1 MSWELDQVLGP
12 PLQTSGPPHHD
23 LQYLPLFD
31 EAEPDNYFCVVEEGG
46 TVWKE
51 CLALRERIVDDDRK
65 KKKEKKPTKKDQ
77 KQAFRFSCL
86 RGSKEDKEQLG
97 PGYPVLSGN

>member
-1 MSWELDQVLGP
+1 MTE
-12 PLQTSGPPHHD
+12 
-23 LQYLPLFD
+23 
-31 EAEPDNYFCVVEEGG
+31 
-46 TVWKE
+46 
-51 CLALRERIVDDDRK
+51 
-65 KKKEKKPTKKDQ
+65 KKEKKTNKKKKDQ

>member
-12 PLQTSGPPHHD
+12 PLQTSGPPHDD

-31 EAEPDNYFCVVEEGG
+31 EAELDNYFAWLKKGG
-46 TVWKE
+46 IVWKE
-51 CLALRERIVDDDRK
+51 CLILRKRMVEDDRK
-65 KKKEKKPTKKDQ
+65 KEEKKTNKKDQ